1 MIYESKKHTKSSWI
15 KRGGEDGITSK
26 PWGFESMWAAFDG
39 IHVKTLFIKEGGQT
53 SLKYYRLKSE
63 VLFFRSGQAEVT
75 FGDELSLSDPVQ
87 HGLRIENVSAGDTL
101 MVQGGS
107 PYRIKALTDCEIIE
121 IGNNV
126 SDIPVR
132 IKDNYGRETVDQ
144 S

>member
-1 MIYESKKHTKSSWI
+1 MVYESKKHTKSSWI
-15 KRGGEDGITSK
+15 KRRGDDDVTSK
-26 PWGFESMWAAFDG
+26 PWGFESTWAAFDR
-39 IHVKTLFIKEGGQT
+39 IHVKTLFIKEGYQT
-53 SLKYYRLKSE
+53 SLKYYQLKSE

-87 HGLRIENVSAGDTL
+87 HGFKIEKVNTGDTL

-126 SDIPVR
+126 SDSPIR
-132 IKDNYGRETVDQ
+132 IEDDYGRETVDK